1 MSTTQTLKMSASVQY
16 IRKLLSKSGCA
27 TNNLLN
33 TGHKIQRN
41 TSDCK
46 TTKNKDGKPLT
57 RKVLQT
63 QDKTSEQCI
72 RKSVILR
79 RTENET
85 FGFDIQDLGSCMCFV
100 KEDSLAESC
109 GLMTGDVII
118 AVNSVSIAGFTHQ
131 QLKDLLQKTSILM
144 LEIVRSSTE
153 KQRQLLIRLYV
164 LQREFAEKS
173 AELQTL
179 NREEVRLRGDAMNH
193 IQQNDVLST
202 GSSTALSERTD

>member
-1 MSTTQTLKMSASVQY
+1 MSTTHTLKMSASVQY
-16 IRKLLSKSGCA
+16 IRKLLGKSSCA

-33 TGHKIQRN
+33 TGHKIQRK

-46 TTKNKDGKPLT
+46 TTKNKDGKTLT
-57 RKVLQT
+57 RKVVQT
-63 QDKTSEQCI
+63 QDKTAEQCI

-85 FGFDIQDLGSCMCFV
+85 FGFEIQDLVPCVCFV
-100 KEDSLAESC
+100 KEDSLAESS
-109 GLMTGDVII
+109 GLMTDDVII
-118 AVNSVSIAGFTHQ
+118 AVNSVSIAEFTQQ
-131 QLKDLLQKTSILM
+131 QLKDLFQKASILM

-153 KQRQLLIRLYV
+153 KQRQLLIRLYL

-179 NREEVRLRGDAMNH
+179 NTEEVRLIGDAMNH
-193 IQQNDVLST
+193 IQQPDVLSK
-202 GSSTALSERTD
+202 GSSAALSERTD